1 MGMFHGNVRL
11 SEGMK
16 QYADIL
22 LASKVFF
29 VFLKDDDDDDDDDDR
44 AAFSK
49 GVPLIPG
56 SNVGDMVAQPKL
68 HDAEVPETQTESRI
82 LWSPV

>member
-22 LASKVFF
+22 LASKVFLF
-29 VFLKDDDDDDDDDDR
+29 FFLKDDDDDDDDR